1 MDEAGDGKI
10 TKAEMKKFLTF
21 VNETQGLGLPAAEVD
36 ALNDEIFTEL
46 GKTELTLEDVRD
58 VAAARW
64 GAWWT
69 KSLANHNI
77 TVLLK
82 SMTL

>member
-64 GAWWT
+64 GA
-69 KSLANHNI
+69 
-77 TVLLK
+77 
-82 SMTL
+82 